1 MLVAIV
7 GLSFGLMAQTTK
19 SCKISGQTDGATV
32 VASIIEVG
40 DGYVLVELD
49 NDGNAPVNVTVRVS
63 STYTGVSDGQRAC
76 KVSPQASNTIK
87 IIMSGAK
94 KDHNINNYKISSV
107 SGQRCN

>member
-1 MLVAIV
+1 MLLAVLGFSIN
-7 GLSFGLMAQTTK
+7 LSADTTK

-49 NDGNAPVNVTVRVS
+49 NDGNAPVNVTVKVTCNRSDVS
-63 STYTGVSDGQRAC
+63 NGQRAC
-76 KVSPQASNTIK
+76 KVSPQSSNTIK
-87 IIMSGAK
+87 IMMNGAK
-94 KDHNINNYKISSV
+94 KDHNINNYSISAL